1 MLGHDD
7 EAVSFLQRCVPELRA
22 NDMGRRF
29 LIQALTRVGRHAE
42 ARAEAAALL
51 ALWPDFSSGRV
62 WRVLHPNLYNP
73 AFVAEHLRALLAA
86 GLPE

>member
-1 MLGHDD
+1 
-7 EAVSFLQRCVPELRA
+7 
-22 NDMGRRF
+22 MGRRF

-51 ALWPDFSSGRV
+51 ALWPDFSSGRA
-62 WRVLHPNLYNP
+62 WRVLPPNIYNP
-73 AFVAEHLRALLAA
+73 EFVAEHQRALVAA